1 MALLS
6 LDADQFHH
14 MRRVMK
20 GDVPQTLMREL
31 NARLE
36 NTHFQALTSI
46 LRIASGYGRP
56 QAQEVTVGLLA
67 EEMNL
72 DPSRASRIAA
82 DLVERGL
89 VARAVSQEDGR
100 RSVLV
105 TTEAARTLLDGV
117 HAGEMA
123 AHDEPVRHLVRG
135 RYRHLFW
142 VVRSL
147 CRWHARAVSAAGLT
161 GCAEAD
167 GAILRTYAEQCFP
180 LRPSRANLTAMSG
193 WDESEAFE
201 AAVPLSQRAV
211 AAPPAAL
218 SGRSEPRATRG
229 GRGAGRPGAD
239 AGGGGHGQDQGAD
252 RADRASAGDGPGAA
266 E

>member
-1 MALLS
+1 MGTAKNHSLRHQAQVRETLQAAGFSEPAAQALLA
-6 LDADQFHH
+6 LDGDQFHYA
-14 MRRVMK
+14 RRVMK

-105 TTEAARTLLDGV
+105 TTEAARILLDGFLRAKWQRTMNLFATWSEDDIV
-117 HAGEMA
+117 TFA
-123 AHDEPVRHLVRG
+123 DLFG
-135 RYRHLFW
+135 RF
-142 VVRSL
+142 V
-147 CRWHARAVSAAGLT
+147 
-161 GCAEAD
+161 D
-167 GAILRTYAEQCFP
+167 GMREQY
-180 LRPSRANLTAMSG
+180 
-193 WDESEAFE
+193 
-201 AAVPLSQRAV
+201 
-211 AAPPAAL
+211 PP
-218 SGRSEPRATRG
+218 
-229 GRGAGRPGAD
+229 
-239 AGGGGHGQDQGAD
+239 QV
-252 RADRASAGDGPGAA
+252 
-266 E
+266 